1 MLMDILLA
9 VLMAE
14 GVSLF
19 APEMLYVAAALEMDD
34 ARRKG
39 LRNPA
44 VVLAALG
51 VAAAWAV
58 YGRVPGIAALLVMIV
73 HLAWCGRVL
82 RGMQRG
88 VKAAPFV
95 NLQLFRALPEALL
108 LRGAFVIPALALLAG
123 LWYGMGIGTAVACV
137 PGWVLYGLLRV
148 YNQPRGAE
156 IERFGARWVPAS
168 AVVALCAAL
177 GFNGVFSAVY
187 CAWGVI
193 AALLP
198 VQRNGRAWL
207 SALLVGVQAV
217 CGYLAGYGLMNGWI
231 AAAAALALTAL
242 LAAVQ
247 ARAIYAAWLPVR
259 AWFIRRRTRR

>member
-187 CAWGVI
+187 CLWAAL

-207 SALLVGVQAV
+207 CALLV
-217 CGYLAGYGLMNGWI
+217 LAQ
-231 AAAAALALTAL
+231 AALGAAGAWFGMAYIAWAAPVLLLPVILLQKGAL
-242 LAAVQ
+242 
-247 ARAIYAAWLPVR
+247 YAAYLPLR
-259 AWFIRRRTRR
+259 AKMIRRRASR